1 MRRELGARGI
11 GGDKGTT
18 GRERVR
24 CDDDGAAGNGRCGRH
39 ACGARR
45 FFNLNLTDV
54 GCRVGAL
61 KT

>member
-24 CDDDGAAGNGRCGRH
+24 FQVKVIDG
-39 ACGARR
+39 
-45 FFNLNLTDV
+45 V
-54 GCRVGAL
+54 
-61 KT
+61 